1 MDLKE
6 TIERGESIMESQLYE
21 VDGFSIKMTFY
32 VFLWLLMLIK
42 FDNKFNIHIIYDPSI
57 SNKGKKNI

>member
-32 VFLWLLMLIK
+32 VFL
-42 FDNKFNIHIIYDPSI
+42 
-57 SNKGKKNI
+57 